1 MPDPVVTPHQNTPQ
15 QAAQAVEG
23 ATRAQG
29 KQAPIPGGE
38 TDAVLGPGDGSPQD
52 PGSTDTRGA
61 AAPAEGAERPAP
73 TVRATHD
80 DKRAAITARFRA
92 ERNDPEETDN
102 IDEFARTGGLPQDF
116 VEAAAPESAPVSSE
130 NGANDAEGTPEGTPS
145 EDTPAA
151 KPPTFKVK
159 VNGKEMEL
167 SQEDLVKHAQIAL
180 ASDGLLDTAKA
191 KLKEINELQASLRAP
206 RPAQDG
212 HQAGQ
217 ETQPAEQQPQ
227 PAAADPNQDEQIAAL
242 IEAIQFGDDP
252 AKARDLLRNTIAG
265 MAGAKPDQVRQEVQT
280 ALVNERMRDDG
291 ARTAKVLE
299 SFKKD
304 HPEYATDTRAQ
315 AALERTMYDL
325 QAEDLS
331 AIGLDPANLVEG
343 RPTTPADIAAAHKYY
358 RANGMNVRAPDV
370 LLNEAARAVSEWR
383 GIKAPATPADPAI
396 PEPPRGAPRIVV
408 NRDARREA
416 IQPQPS
422 RSAVP
427 QQPQLTNA
435 QPRDRS
441 AIVEQMKAN
450 RAGKRGQVLG
460 I

>member
-116 VEAAAPESAPVSSE
+116 IEATKDNSVPELVPEDGAPEVPESTLEAPTGE
-130 NGANDAEGTPEGTPS
+130 QPS
-145 EDTPAA
+145 P

-212 HQAGQ
+212 HQADPG
-217 ETQPAEQQPQ
+217 TQQAEQPQ
-227 PAAADPNQDEQIAAL
+227 PAAADPNQDEQIAKL

-427 QQPQLTNA
+427 RQPQLTNA